1 MTKTTG
7 LTKWIRQRWIFQL
20 EAVVIENR
28 LVRQTITTFTDIS
41 EEIMQTH
48 VPTQLRLLRN
58 D

>member
-7 LTKWIRQRWIFQL
+7 LTKWTRQRWIFQF
-20 EAVVIENR
+20 EALVIENR

-48 VPTQLRLLRN
+48 VPIQLRLLR
-58 D
+58 